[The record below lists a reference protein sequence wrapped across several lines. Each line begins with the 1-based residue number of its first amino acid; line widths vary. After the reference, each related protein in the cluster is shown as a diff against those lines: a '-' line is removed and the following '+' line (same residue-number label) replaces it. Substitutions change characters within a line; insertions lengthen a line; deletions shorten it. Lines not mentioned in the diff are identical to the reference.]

1 MTATT
6 PTPNAGAA
14 GSFTIGGD
22 LRVNRLG
29 FGSMQLTGAGV
40 WGDPRDPDEAV
51 RVLRRAVD
59 LGVNLIDTADAYGP
73 FVAERLIKQALHPYP
88 DDLVIAT
95 KAGFTRPGPG
105 SWVPD
110 GRPAHLREAV
120 ESSLT
125 NLEVGRID
133 LLQLHRVDPRVTL
146 EDQIGTL
153 KALQDE
159 GKIRHIGLSEVT
171 VAQLEA
177 ASKIVPI
184 VTVQNLYNLTNRS
197 SGDLLDHATRAGIGF
212 IPWFPLA
219 TGALAGQHSAL
230 ARLSYRLGAT
240 PSQLALA
247 WLLRRSPVMLPIP
260 GTSSVIH
267 LEDNVG
273 AAEIELSDA
282 DFEAIAAAAA

>member
-1 MTATT
+1 MTDTT
-6 PTPNAGAA
+6 RIPNAAAA
-14 GSFTIGGD
+14 GAFPIGGD

-40 WGDPRDPDEAV
+40 WGDPRDPEEAV
-51 RVLRRAVD
+51 RVLRRGVD

-95 KAGFTRPGPG
+95 KAGLTRPGPG
-105 SWVPD
+105 AWVPD

-125 NLEVGRID
+125 NLGVERID
-133 LLQLHRVDPRVTL
+133 LLQLHRVDPKVAL
-146 EDQIGTL
+146 EDQIGAL
-153 KALQDE
+153 KVLQDD
-159 GKIRHIGLSEVT
+159 GKVRHIGLSEVT
-171 VAQLEA
+171 VDQLEA
-177 ASKIVPI
+177 ASKIAPI

-197 SGDLLDHATRAGIGF
+197 SDELLDHAARLGIGF

-219 TGALAGQHSAL
+219 TGALAGPRSAIAQL
-230 ARLSYRLGAT
+230 ASRLGAS

-247 WLLRRSPVMLPIP
+247 WLLKRSPAMLPIP
-260 GTSSVIH
+260 GTSSVAH
-267 LEDNVG
+267 LEENVG
-273 AAEIELSDA
+273 AAEIELSDTDFA
-282 DFEAIAAAAA
+282 DITAA